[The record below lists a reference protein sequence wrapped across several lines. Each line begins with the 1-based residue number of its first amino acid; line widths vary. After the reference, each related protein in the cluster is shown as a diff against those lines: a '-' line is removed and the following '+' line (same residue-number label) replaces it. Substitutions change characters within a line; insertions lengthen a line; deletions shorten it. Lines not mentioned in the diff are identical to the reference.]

1 MIVESDFLNL
11 LVYLMS
17 DELCLFNVNTSF
29 YLQEEL
35 DKDKNRER
43 IVEKALV
50 NLLISQ
56 YWVDVANVKDSLQK
70 RCVIINDNTHLNSI
84 LSKITEHDEET
95 HKIRIKDG
103 YETQLDPYLFY
114 KTPIIQQDIINRVVS
129 KSERQQKP
137 DLVSGKTYNNLQG
150 YVKTVQLQLYQS
162 DLVQKLTL
170 LIAHVT
176 KLSYPLLRPA
186 LKLVLLNLE
195 LAQKN
200 EVLLQKIQ
208 ENYLSSQEFLGKLVD
223 LPKQQELKDCDSI
236 IQKILSLLKTLF
248 PNSKALMTSDAENV
262 EIKNPSESDKKKVAF
277 EKMAKL
283 KEEFAKR
290 QALFADKHKDLIS
303 ESLNPAAEETK
314 TDEVVVVDKKDLTCQ
329 YCLAKINEA
338 EEQYGI
344 PLNITFTNNF
354 YDINQHHLPCQP
366 QDYSDI
372 ANVSWWPFL
381 QSCHHHYHKK
391 CFGNLFLNCKNSEEY
406 SSEFLKTP
414 YESYCALCKTLC
426 NSFLAINP
434 EVPETT
440 TEVIPPPV
448 PSSDDQPPNPQNEF
462 FKNQLKWTFAQRV
475 TEIFKFAILSL
486 DDQILINPEL
496 APKAP
501 LDLIVER
508 AYDYFLNSLHLHKKP
523 ESFEKSFALYSCFF
537 KSLLNSSSETAVP
550 SLPPLLQNIPVKE
563 TQALLEFQPENLL
576 NITLLNA
583 LKTKS
588 PEIENIMKIIQDY
601 LTFKVLQS
609 IVLENIQTPLTPK
622 ECISLF
628 TNDAIRNQIT
638 KELLFPLQKIAL
650 AHYFNSHIQNKSNKN
665 THELAKI
672 ICTSAA
678 DSSFPS
684 FDKLLQ
690 AANIPY
696 TLEALISKC
705 SNEFEANLASNI
717 DLYNIMFDISSDLK
731 KVAIK
736 KPEVAKMAPKYVKLP
751 RSYAEYNNTIFIQ
764 KCSKCHSYQSDLCL
778 YVCLICEE
786 IFCQGI
792 CKGLPDEPLGNFN
805 KHSRKYHMG
814 LGLYLH
820 LYQPLLALV
829 STPLNN
835 VEETKDVYID
845 NLGQSIQSVLETEI
859 DTRKIQFKEF
869 TINGKF
875 EEMIKNW
882 ILNHDLPSALFKTM
896 INAPEDEEFPADGA
910 L

>member
-1 MIVESDFLNL
+1 
-11 LVYLMS
+11 MS
-17 DELCLFNVNTSF
+17 DELCLFNVHTSF
-29 YLQEEL
+29 YPQEEL

-50 NLLISQ
+50 NLLLSQ
-56 YWVDVANVKDSLQK
+56 YWVDVASVKDSLQK
-70 RCVIINDNTHLNSI
+70 RCLIINDATHINSV

-114 KTPIIQQDIINRVVS
+114 KTPIIQQDIINRVIS
-129 KSERQQKP
+129 KSERRQKP
-137 DLVSGKTYNNLQG
+137 DLVSGKAYNNLQG
-150 YVKTVQLQLYQS
+150 YLKTIQLQLYQS
-162 DLVQKLTL
+162 DLGQKLAA
-170 LIAHVT
+170 LIMNIT

-208 ENYLSSQEFLGKLVD
+208 ENYLSSQEFLEKLLD
-223 LPKQQELKDCDSI
+223 LSKQQELKDCDSAV
-236 IQKILSLLKTLF
+236 QKIISLFKSLF
-248 PNSKALMTSDAENV
+248 PGKNLITTADTANS
-262 EIKNPSESDKKKVAF
+262 EIKSEDDKKKAAL

-283 KEEFAKR
+283 KEEFAKK

-303 ESLNPAAEETK
+303 ENLNVVEETK
-314 TDEVVVVDKKDLTCQ
+314 TDEVVVDKKDLTCQ
-329 YCLAKINEA
+329 YCLVKINEA
-338 EEQYGI
+338 EEQYGV

-354 YDINQHHLPCQP
+354 YDVNQHHLPCQP

-372 ANVSWWPFL
+372 ANISWWPVL
-381 QSCHHHYHKK
+381 QSCNHHYHKK
-391 CFGNLFLNCKNSEEY
+391 CFGHLFLNCKSSEEY

-434 EVPETT
+434 EVPEAPV
-440 TEVIPPPV
+440 EVIPPPV
-448 PSSDDQPPNPQNEF
+448 ESSEEQQPPSNPQNEF
-462 FKNQLKWTFAQRV
+462 FKNQLKWTFAQRI
-475 TEIFKFAILSL
+475 TEIFKFAISSL
-486 DDQILINPEL
+486 DEQILINPDL
-496 APKAP
+496 SPKDP
-501 LDLIVER
+501 LDLIIER
-508 AYDYFLNSLHLHKKP
+508 AYDYFLNSSHLYKKP
-523 ESFEKSFALYSCFF
+523 ESFEKTFALYSCFF
-537 KSLLNSSSETAVP
+537 KALVVKTSEEVVP
-550 SLPPLLQNIPVKE
+550 TSLLQNIPVKE

-583 LKTKS
+583 LKTN
-588 PEIENIMKIIQDY
+588 PQIENTMKILHDY

-609 IVLENIQTPLTPK
+609 IILENISTPLTPK

-628 TNDAIRNQIT
+628 TNDVIRNQIT

-650 AHYFNSHIQNKSNKN
+650 AHYFNSQIQNKSSHKIS
-665 THELAKI
+665 ELSTI
-672 ICTSAA
+672 ICTDNSL
-678 DSSFPS
+678 
-684 FDKLLQ
+684 DKLLQ

-705 SNEFEANLASNI
+705 SNEFEANLAANA
-717 DLYNIMFDISSDLK
+717 DLFDIMFNTVGLE
-731 KVAIK
+731 KVVIK
-736 KPEVAKMAPKYVKLP
+736 TPEVVKMSPKYVKLP

-764 KCSKCHSYQSDLCL
+764 KCGKCHSYQSDLCL
-778 YVCLICEE
+778 YVCLICGE
-786 IFCQGI
+786 IFCQSI

-835 VEETKDVYID
+835 VEETRDVYID

-875 EEMIKNW
+875 EELIKNW